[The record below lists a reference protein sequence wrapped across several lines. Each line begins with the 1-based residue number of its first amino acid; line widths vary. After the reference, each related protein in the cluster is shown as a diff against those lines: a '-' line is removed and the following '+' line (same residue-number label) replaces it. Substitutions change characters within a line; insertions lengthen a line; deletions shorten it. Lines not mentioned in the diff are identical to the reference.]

1 MNYTVIGFVR
11 PPHGVYC
18 VVWFAFTLVTQGLS
32 PGETEYIEQ
41 RTWSGAV
48 QRALGIISLQ
58 NGGAEIQ
65 PQVCATPELKLFPR
79 ALLLDLISLVLD
91 MLSRIPLGY
100 TGGTVQREVNI

>member
-1 MNYTVIGFVR
+1 MAFVR
-11 PPHGVYC
+11 PPMDYTVLSGLLSHLSSR
-18 VVWFAFTLVTQGLS
+18 ALS

-91 MLSRIPLGY
+91 MLSLIPVGY